1 MSSPI
6 TPEQGSG
13 QLTQSRIDQPV
24 DPLADPVPGHIGGQ
38 MYDQI
43 SSQDAEKTN
52 GLDVEEERR
61 ARQARIVS
69 IARWALPSLLLVI
82 LVGSWQAYVTLAEVP
97 HYILPSPVRIAQ
109 TLVQDWGILWPAL
122 LATARLTFLALLFAI
137 IGGLLLA
144 VAFTQSK
151 WAELAMF
158 PYAVIL
164 QVTPVVAIAP
174 LLQIYV
180 DSAFVAALLCAWL
193 VAFFP
198 ILANTTIGLKSADHN
213 LRDLFRIYGA
223 SRWQTLRLLTGPSA
237 LPFFLGGLKIAG
249 GLALIGAVVAEFV
262 IGRAGTGLGL
272 ASTLLEASYRFNF
285 GRLYAALILISLM
298 GVAIFGLMSLISYL
312 LLFRWHESALK
323 RES

>member
-1 MSSPI
+1 MTQTDFAGP
-6 TPEQGSG
+6 TPV
-13 QLTQSRIDQPV
+13 V
-24 DPLADPVPGHIGGQ
+24 D
-38 MYDQI
+38 
-43 SSQDAEKTN
+43 
-52 GLDVEEERR
+52 EEEEQRVRR
-61 ARQARIVS
+61 EKVMK
-69 IARWALPSLLLVI
+69 IARWTLPSLVLI
-82 LVGSWQAYVTLAEVP
+82 IAIGAWQAYVTLAEIP
-97 HYILPSPVRIAQ
+97 HYILPSPLLIAK
-109 TLVQDWGILWPAL
+109 TLVTDWPLLWPAVLVTGRLTL
-122 LATARLTFLALLFAI
+122 LALIMAVL
-137 IGGLLLA
+137 GGVVLA

-151 WAELAMF
+151 WVEMSLF

-180 DSAFVAALLCAWL
+180 DSAFVAALLCAWI

-198 ILANTTIGLKSADHN
+198 ILSNTTIGLKSADHN
-213 LRDLFRIYGA
+213 LEDLYTIYGA
-223 SRWQTLRLLTGPSA
+223 NRWQKLRFLYAPSA

-285 GRLYAALILISLM
+285 GRLYAALILISIM
-298 GVAIFGLMSLISYL
+298 GVLIFALMSAISYL
-312 LLFRWHESALK
+312 CLFRWHESVLK

>member
-1 MSSPI
+1 VV
-6 TPEQGSG
+6 
-13 QLTQSRIDQPV
+13 L
-24 DPLADPVPGHIGGQ
+24 IGG
-38 MYDQI
+38 
-43 SSQDAEKTN
+43 
-52 GLDVEEERR
+52 
-61 ARQARIVS
+61 
-69 IARWALPSLLLVI
+69 
-82 LVGSWQAYVTLAEVP
+82 WQAYVTIAEVP
-97 HYILPSPVRIAQ
+97 HYILPSPLLIGQTMIA
-109 TLVQDWGILWPAL
+109 DWSVLWPAL
-122 LATARLTFLALLFAI
+122 LMTGRLTLLALVFAV
-137 IGGLLLA
+137 IGGLAIA

-180 DSAFVAALLCAWL
+180 DSAFVAALLCAWI

-198 ILANTTIGLKSADHN
+198 ILSNTTIGLKSADHN
-213 LRDLFRIYGA
+213 LQDLFQIYGA
-223 SRWQTLRLLTGPSA
+223 SKWQTLLFLSAPSA

-285 GRLYAALILISLM
+285 GRLYAALILISVM
-298 GVAIFGLMSLISYL
+298 GVAIFGLMSLISHL
-312 LLFRWHESALK
+312 FLFRWHESALK
-323 RES
+323 REE